1 MSFSRKYKHKRSR
14 SKQSKRSADPIIKLK
29 SSRKPRI
36 IKNGIVKVDDVSTA
50 AGVKNINWLNI
61 ARLKLI
67 KRELILLHQK
77 QKVLDQVI
85 TSAIQTFANQNTKR
99 FRFSP
104 LHACRVI
111 YDSQIKHKLVL
122 VSSVIMRQ
130 CSQSLA
136 IVLMNWRG
144 YKPDTESASFRHYF
158 KHCRCWFDAKKS
170 STIAIHFWTPIMI
183 IIDEFVAKTATR
195 LFGNQTMQNRT
206 VYQTFCDS
214 LNALILQSVFEAKLK
229 VPNTRSLWLVAA
241 SSYSVFLEENN
252 SNSIR
257 IAIADNTANS
267 SSIRSQ
273 YLECVTT
280 RRVAFDRLYYDAMT
294 HSNYLKTLTSGIGF
308 CGFIE
313 SKQSAGAALPYLHA
327 ECTVITYD
335 NGPSWGMST
344 NNYLHYLSMIRRQMN
359 PYK

>member
-1 MSFSRKYKHKRSR
+1 MTSFSKKYKRKRSQI
-14 SKQSKRSADPIIKLK
+14 KLKRSAHQIKLK

-36 IKNGIVKVDDVSTA
+36 IKNGIVKVDDVSIA
-50 AGVKNINWLNI
+50 AGSKNINWLNI
-61 ARLKLI
+61 ARLKLM

-85 TSAIQTFANQNTKR
+85 TDAIQTFANQNTTR

-111 YDSQIKHKLVL
+111 YDSQIKHKLVT

-130 CSQSLA
+130 CSHSIA
-136 IVLMNWRG
+136 ILLMNWKG
-144 YKPDTESASFRHYF
+144 YKPDTKSASFRYYF
-158 KHCRCWFDAKKS
+158 KHCRIWFDGKKS
-170 STIAIHFWTPIMI
+170 PTIATHFWTPIMI
-183 IIDEFVAKTATR
+183 IIHEFVAKTAAR
-195 LFGNQTMQNRT
+195 LFGNPIRT
-206 VYQTFCDS
+206 VYKTFCDS
-214 LNALILQSVFEAKLK
+214 LNALILQSVFEAQLK
-229 VPNTRSLWLVAA
+229 VANTRSMWLVAA

-257 IAIADNTANS
+257 IAIADNTDTSNG
-267 SSIRSQ
+267 IRRQ
-273 YLECVTT
+273 YLDCVTA
-280 RRVAFDRLYYDAMT
+280 RRIAFDRLYYDAMT

>member
-14 SKQSKRSADPIIKLK
+14 SKQSKRSSDQIIKLK

-36 IKNGIVKVDDVSTA
+36 IKNGIVKVDDVSIA
-50 AGVKNINWLNI
+50 AGLKNINWLNI

-111 YDSQIKHKLVL
+111 YDSQIKHKLVT

-130 CSQSLA
+130 CSHSIA
-136 IVLMNWRG
+136 ILLMNWKG
-144 YKPDTESASFRHYF
+144 YKPDTKSASFRYYF
-158 KHCRCWFDAKKS
+158 KHCRIWFDGKKS
-170 STIAIHFWTPIMI
+170 PTIATHFWTPIMI
-183 IIDEFVAKTATR
+183 IIHEFVAKTAAR
-195 LFGNQTMQNRT
+195 LFGNQNRT
-206 VYQTFCDS
+206 VYQPFCDS
-214 LNALILQSVFEAKLK
+214 LNALILQSVFEAQLK
-229 VPNTRSLWLVAA
+229 VANTRSMWLVAA

-257 IAIADNTANS
+257 IAIADNTDTSNG
-267 SSIRSQ
+267 IRRQ
-273 YLECVTT
+273 YLDCVTA
-280 RRVAFDRLYYDAMT
+280 RRIAFDRLYYDSMAR
-294 HSNYLKTLTSGIGF
+294 SNYLKTFTSGVGF

-313 SKQSAGAALPYLHA
+313 SKQRAPAALPFLYA
-327 ECTVITYD
+327 ECTVILYD
-335 NGPSWGMST
+335 NGTLLGMST
-344 NNYLHYLSMIRRQMN
+344 KDYHRRQMAL
-359 PYK
+359 PPPPP